1 MYIPIHMNKFRLCMH
16 RSDHTS
22 PESGM
27 DGDGHQREWWRGW
40 VGGWGGAQ
48 YYLFKNTANLHIHAG
63 WYHTSETNAKLE
75 STTTRLML
83 GTVKFQPEI
92 LTDKFTQ
99 AVLNDISGK
108 VTVEHS
114 CNNPFNHWSTPR
126 FKRTFISMEPCKT
139 IHTCWG

>member
-1 MYIPIHMNKFRLCMH
+1 MGIRG
-16 RSDHTS
+16 
-22 PESGM
+22 SG
-27 DGDGHQREWWRGW
+27 GGGEWG
-40 VGGWGGAQ
+40 VGGGGHNTTS
-48 YYLFKNTANLHIHAG
+48 LKNTTNLHIHAG

-114 CNNPFNHWSTPR
+114 CNNPFNH
-126 FKRTFISMEPCKT
+126 
-139 IHTCWG
+139 